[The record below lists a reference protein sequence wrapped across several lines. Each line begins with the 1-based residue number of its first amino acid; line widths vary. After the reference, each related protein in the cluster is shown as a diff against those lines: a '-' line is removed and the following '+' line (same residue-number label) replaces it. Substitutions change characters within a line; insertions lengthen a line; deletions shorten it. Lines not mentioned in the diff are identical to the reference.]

1 MVIARVA
8 VRVTA
13 TSRTTGVRTGRGAVR
28 RTAKGRTLEPISA
41 RSVPGQ
47 FVNNGAETVRIVDFV
62 QAAPGRAVHATK
74 AARRPRIRAGTKD
87 GPRTKR

>member
-13 TSRTTGVRTGRGAVR
+13 TSQATGVRAGSGTAL

-41 RSVPGQ
+41 RRVPGQ
-47 FVNNGAETVRIVDFV
+47 LVNNGAETVRIVDFV
-62 QAAPGRAVHATK
+62 QAAPGRAVHAT
-74 AARRPRIRAGTKD
+74 
-87 GPRTKR
+87 